1 MTSEMRIGLGQFNVL
16 TDEKLAYIKQLG
28 AEDFLMNTPDLPG
41 NKRWELHDLVDLKRR
56 ADNAELRLM
65 ALENV
70 PISFYDKAMLG
81 LPGRDTQIEHMK
93 YTIRN
98 MGKAGIPILGYHWM
112 PNAVWRTPRPAVL
125 RGGATATRFDFEE
138 HRDAELTHGK
148 VFTAEEMWENYEY
161 YMSRILPIA
170 EENNVK
176 LALPPDD
183 PPVPILGGVARIFG
197 NFEGFNRAMDLF
209 DSPYHGLD
217 FCMGCWSEMGGHDY
231 VVNAIKHFGSLDK
244 IIYVHFRDVQGNV
257 PCFNECFINEG
268 NVDPYKVMFT
278 LKQVGFTGF
287 MITDHVPHF
296 VDDTDWNHR
305 GRAYAIGYMTA
316 MLEMVNKLQ
325 PLPA

>member
-1 MTSEMRIGLGQFNVL
+1 MCI
-16 TDEKLAYIKQLG
+16 
-28 AEDFLMNTPDLPG
+28 
-41 NKRWELHDLVDLKRR
+41 
-56 ADNAELRLM
+56 
-65 ALENV
+65 
-70 PISFYDKAMLG
+70 
-81 LPGRDTQIEHMK
+81 RD
-93 YTIRN
+93 R
-98 MGKAGIPILGYHWM
+98 
-112 PNAVWRTPRPAVL
+112 
-125 RGGATATRFDFEE
+125 
-138 HRDAELTHGK
+138 
-148 VFTAEEMWENYEY
+148 
-161 YMSRILPIA
+161 
-170 EENNVK
+170 
-176 LALPPDD
+176 
-183 PPVPILGGVARIFG
+183 GGVARIFG